1 MKESSIDSQLDRTDL
16 KILRLLQADGRMG
29 NHEIARRVNTSAATC
44 HRRTQNLLAAGIV
57 RAVRAQIAPEK
68 VNKGSLVIVG
78 VVLDRSTPESFAAF
92 EVAVR
97 AMPAV
102 LDCHLVAGD
111 FDYFLKIRVRDMA
124 DFNRLHGEAL
134 ITLPGVRQT
143 RTFFVMKEVIDGAPL
158 DF

>member
-1 MKESSIDSQLDRTDL
+1 MTESSTAPLDRIDL
-16 KILRLLQADGRMG
+16 KILRLLQADGRMA

-44 HRRTQNLLAAGIV
+44 HRRTQHLLKSGYI
-57 RAVRAQIAPEK
+57 RAVRAQVAPE
-68 VNKGSLVIVG
+68 VVGKGSLVIVG
-78 VVLDRSTPESFAAF
+78 VVLDRSTSESFAAF
-92 EVAVR
+92 EAAAL
-97 AMPAV
+97 AMPSV

-124 DFNRLHGEAL
+124 DFNRLHSDAL